1 MSFDIRDHLDRLE
14 PNPREHGKYFC
25 PACGGHNLSV
35 NLATGAYNCWAD
47 DSEEHRALI
56 RDNLSPA
63 KPVPVKASPGQ
74 SKWDYFTIDG
84 SVAATVTRT
93 DFADHR
99 PKEVRRWQQPS
110 LIGEILPLYWE
121 QCVAQFDKDGGRVF
135 VVEGE
140 RCADLMRGLGLNAIT
155 FIGGSTGYKKELY
168 YDLLFQIRDSL
179 VLCPDMDKPGVKFMD
194 SISQDFPDALWCYVQ
209 GPNYFYWGA
218 ERLPE
223 KGGYD
228 LADAIANGADTY
240 KIISWIHRRQ
250 SFALTGKALQVDVEV
265 NDMLD
270 GLQRVFIDA
279 TDLAVREL
287 KVAQYLRQSGLRDL
301 GWTIQRAM
309 KHCACVQSQ
318 QGVVEVLDAHDL
330 LSMPTKRPRWIIP
343 GFLPAASVVLLGASG
358 GTGKAQPLDAKVLT
372 PNGWR
377 MMGSLKAGDKV
388 IAGNGKPTTVLS
400 VFPQG
405 VKDIYRVTFSDGS
418 ATECCDEHL
427 WYTETYCDRSRK
439 RQKGSI
445 KTLKQIRETIRC
457 GKRQNRNH
465 YIPTPGPVEFASQPV
480 HLDPWVL
487 GALIGDG
494 TLYDGTPRFTS
505 VSTTVLLEMNNRLEG
520 VGKLAYING
529 NPAKAQSFSI
539 CGVGTRSQR
548 GRVYQDNEVLNALR
562 EYGLA
567 GKKSSE
573 KFVPQEYL
581 YNTVEVRLAVLQGLM
596 DTDGTVDR
604 SSTSFTSVS
613 RQLAEDVRFLVC
625 SLGGTATIATR
636 TTTYTHNGEKRLGQS
651 SYRVTFKLPSQF
663 CPFLAELNRRSKWN
677 PPTKYPPQ
685 RVIDKVEYVGRKEAQ
700 CIYVEDSDHLYVTD
714 DFIVTHN
721 TTLCYNLAKHVA
733 LGEEWSELPVVRGKV
748 LIIST
753 DESSHDTKEKLQTID
768 IASVPRGGV
777 SFIRFWR
784 FSQIDIL
791 EEKIRQIEPSL
802 VIIDSLTSTTAG
814 IAADRTSSSAGD
826 CLYELRDIAERYECS
841 FVVLHHLNKQDEF
854 RDSTTYVDNVSEA
867 WKLTRDKKDGDFILD
882 YQKSRSGFQG
892 KLVLRR
898 KIERYCWYI
907 VGSLGTENSWHSQ
920 MKVARW
926 INTNL
931 NIAGTQH
938 WLTNHDIS
946 DRINLPLSE
955 INEALITLRLSGL
968 IACDTTIVAGRTVRR
983 FAAWNAP
990 RFAVDPTTVTP
1001 LFPSAVDVD
1010 DSYDDLLLMVRQA
1023 YVNETKAEEMCQ
1035 MLETFAWPDGGQ
1047 RKFWQLL
1054 DPELK
1059 TWLKAA

>member
-1 MSFDIRDHLDRLE
+1 LAAVFPVRIFAPSSVVLVSMAFDIRDHLDRLE
-14 PNPREHGKYFC
+14 PNPREPGKFFC

-35 NLATGAYNCWAD
+35 NLSNGAYNCWAD

-63 KPVPVKASPGQ
+63 KLVPVKAEPGQ
-74 SKWDYFTIDG
+74 SKWDYYTISG

-93 DFADHR
+93 DFADER

-110 LIGEILPLYWE
+110 LIGEVLPLYWE
-121 QCVAQFDKDGGRVF
+121 QAITQFDKEGGRVF

-168 YDLLFQIRDSL
+168 HDLLFQIRDSL
-179 VLCPDMDKPGVKFMD
+179 VLCPDMDKPGVKLMD
-194 SISQDFPDALWCYVQ
+194 SIAQDFPDALWCYVQ
-209 GPNYFYWGA
+209 GPNYFYWGT
-218 ERLPE
+218 ERLPD

-228 LADAIANGADTY
+228 LADAIRNGADTY

-250 SFALTGKALQVDVEV
+250 SFALTGQALQADVEV

-270 GLQRVFIDA
+270 GLQRVYVDA

-318 QGVVEVLDAHDL
+318 QGIVEVVDAHDL
-330 LSMPTKRPRWIIP
+330 LSMPTKRPRWVIP
-343 GFLPAASVVLLGASG
+343 GFLPAASVILLGASG
-358 GTGKAQPLDAKVLT
+358 GTGK
-372 PNGWR
+372 
-377 MMGSLKAGDKV
+377 
-388 IAGNGKPTTVLS
+388 
-400 VFPQG
+400 
-405 VKDIYRVTFSDGS
+405 
-418 ATECCDEHL
+418 
-427 WYTETYCDRSRK
+427 
-439 RQKGSI
+439 
-445 KTLKQIRETIRC
+445 
-457 GKRQNRNH
+457 
-465 YIPTPGPVEFASQPV
+465 
-480 HLDPWVL
+480 
-487 GALIGDG
+487 
-494 TLYDGTPRFTS
+494 
-505 VSTTVLLEMNNRLEG
+505 
-520 VGKLAYING
+520 
-529 NPAKAQSFSI
+529 
-539 CGVGTRSQR
+539 
-548 GRVYQDNEVLNALR
+548 
-562 EYGLA
+562 
-567 GKKSSE
+567 
-573 KFVPQEYL
+573 
-581 YNTVEVRLAVLQGLM
+581 
-596 DTDGTVDR
+596 
-604 SSTSFTSVS
+604 
-613 RQLAEDVRFLVC
+613 
-625 SLGGTATIATR
+625 
-636 TTTYTHNGEKRLGQS
+636 
-651 SYRVTFKLPSQF
+651 
-663 CPFLAELNRRSKWN
+663 
-677 PPTKYPPQ
+677 
-685 RVIDKVEYVGRKEAQ
+685 
-700 CIYVEDSDHLYVTD
+700 
-714 DFIVTHN
+714 

-784 FSQIDIL
+784 FTQVDIL

-841 FVVLHHLNKQDEF
+841 FIVLHHLNKQDEF

-867 WKLTRDKKDGDFILD
+867 WKLTRDQKEGDFILD

-907 VGSLGTENSWHSQ
+907 VGSIGAQNNWHNQ

-926 INTNL
+926 VNAQL

-938 WLTNHDIS
+938 WLTNHEIAE
-946 DRINLPLSE
+946 RINLPFSE
-955 INEALITLRLSGL
+955 VNEALISLRLSGL
-968 IACDTTIVAGRTVRR
+968 ISCDTTILGGRTVRR

-990 RFAVDPTTVTP
+990 RFAVDTSKVTP

-1010 DSYDDLLLMVRQA
+1010 DSFDDLLLMVREA
-1023 YVNETKAEEMCQ
+1023 YVNDAKGEQMRQ
-1035 MLETFAWPDGGQ
+1035 MLETYGWTDEG
-1047 RKFWQLL
+1047 RVKFWKLL
-1054 DPELK
+1054 DPELQA
-1059 TWLKAA
+1059 WLKAS